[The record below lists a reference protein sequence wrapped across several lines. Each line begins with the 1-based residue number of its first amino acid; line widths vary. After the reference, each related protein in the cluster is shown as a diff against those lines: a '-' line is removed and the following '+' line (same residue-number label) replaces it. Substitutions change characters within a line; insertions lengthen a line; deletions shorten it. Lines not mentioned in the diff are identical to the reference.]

1 MKYIFCNRGDLSFL
15 ANYVEKSIRY
25 DANINLKLF
34 HFIKN
39 GIQLKNAYSIL
50 DPNINIRIDSGS
62 DKIPNSNT
70 CGDCFWFTVQC
81 MREHRRRS
89 YDTQCVCYPHQFEP
103 KEPYEPLE
111 IYD

>member
-15 ANYVEKSIRY
+15 ANYVKKSIRH
-25 DANINLKLF
+25 DADINFKLF
-34 HFIKN
+34 HLMKN
-39 GIQLKNAYSIL
+39 GIQSKNAYSIL
-50 DPNINIRIDSGS
+50 DPNIRIDSGS